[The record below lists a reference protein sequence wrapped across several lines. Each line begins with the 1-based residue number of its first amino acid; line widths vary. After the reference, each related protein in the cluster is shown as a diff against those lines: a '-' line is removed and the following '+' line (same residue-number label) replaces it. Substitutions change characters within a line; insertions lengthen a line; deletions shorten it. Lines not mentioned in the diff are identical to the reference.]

1 MTQYINKSTI
11 VSEIERRLEA
21 LANTSTGDNREF
33 AAIIG
38 AQHYEL
44 INLVQYINTLEVK
57 EVDLNDEYIE
67 EIYSHIDGIKDTA
80 DRMTSGNFMH
90 HRAAIKFSANVI
102 GQVLGLIGLKRQ
114 KGE

>member
-1 MTQYINKSTI
+1 MAQYIDKSAI
-11 VSEIERRLEA
+11 IAEIERIKKEECP
-21 LANTSTGDNREF
+21 TDT
-33 AAIIG
+33 
-38 AQHYEL
+38 YEGRCKL
-44 INLVQYINTLEVK
+44 LWFEQFLSFINTLEVK

-67 EIYSHIDGIKDTA
+67 EIYSHIDGIKETA

-90 HRAAIKFSANVI
+90 HRAAVKFSANVI